1 MSHQSLFVGNDY
13 EQNIDTSGLS
23 KHVCGSIP
31 KLTFLEF
38 EHCGENFKINI
49 RELF

>member
-1 MSHQSLFVGNDY
+1 MGLKIYDKSSMSHQSLFVGNDY

-23 KHVCGSIP
+23 EHVCGSIP

-38 EHCGENFKINI
+38 
-49 RELF
+49 